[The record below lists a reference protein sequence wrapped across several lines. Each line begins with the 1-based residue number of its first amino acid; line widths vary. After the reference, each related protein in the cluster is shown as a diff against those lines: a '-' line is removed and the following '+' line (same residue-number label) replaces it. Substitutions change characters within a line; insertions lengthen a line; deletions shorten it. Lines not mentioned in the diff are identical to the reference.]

1 LEIRLCMYAQDD
13 DLGAEDAPFLDTGY
27 SQSFWI
33 VIDRDRR
40 VHLHDLTLAR
50 RA

>member
-1 LEIRLCMYAQDD
+1 MYAQDD
-13 DLGAEDAPFLDTGY
+13 DLGAEDVPFLDMGY
-27 SQSFWI
+27 SQSFRM

-40 VHLHDLTLAR
+40 IHLHDLTLAR